1 MKYDHTKTTSA
12 SVARSYTQ
20 GWKTALERYYKSSQQ
35 KQRLQPI
42 CLLLLL
48 WLPSVTAA
56 QTLTQTVRGKI
67 IDQEAQ
73 SPLPGANVLVLG
85 TDPLLGSST
94 EADGSFRIERVPVGR
109 HTLKISCVGYEDA
122 QVPEFTVG
130 SGKEVVLTI
139 RLTESLIQMDELVV
153 TAESEKGKPNN
164 ELAFISARS
173 FTVEETKRYAA
184 SINDP
189 ARMAL
194 SFAGVASTD
203 DGSNN
208 IVIRGNSPRGVL
220 WRLEGIEV
228 PNPNHFGEEG
238 ASGGGVSMLSVNALD
253 NSDFYTG
260 AFPAEYGNA
269 ASGVFDIKLRKG
281 NSEQREYAL
290 QTGLLGIDFAA
301 EGPFSP
307 NQRASYLVNYR
318 YSTLGILGA
327 LGIDVVGDA
336 VPNFQDLTFKVHVP
350 TLRAGSFSIWGLGGL
365 SRQATKDEGD
375 QESFRYDMGT
385 SGLSHVYFFGSNTYA
400 ETTLSYAKTVNSF
413 LDREPAN
420 RYVYDEKFTN
430 NSLRGSWLLN
440 HKFNA
445 RHTVR
450 TGLIV
455 SRLSFDL
462 FSQTAENDTAVIDV
476 DARGATYLLQSYG
489 QWKWRINEQFT
500 LNAGLHHM
508 HFALNGN
515 ASLEPRA
522 GLRWEL
528 TARQALNLGFGI
540 HSRLDPLVNYFA
552 SFVPDGSAL
561 PVQPNR
567 QLELTKARH
576 YVIGYENRL
585 REDLHLKVEAYYQQL
600 YDVPIGF
607 AGGHDAPW
615 YSTFSMI
622 NYEGGIVSVP
632 LRNNGIGQN
641 RGVELTLEKFF
652 TKQYYFMLT
661 GSLFKSGYTPL
672 DGKEYSTRFNGN
684 HVLNLLGGKEFQLGG
699 SSSKVLAINLRALW
713 AGGNR
718 YTPVDLAASRR
729 SGDAVYQWNR
739 RYAGQVK
746 DYLRADV
753 RVSFRRNRARYTS
766 TISLDIQN
774 VTNRQN
780 VFSQYYSNT
789 AQDVVSSY
797 QIGLVPVLNYRVEF

>member
-1 MKYDHTKTTSA
+1 MKSNRKITPI
-12 SVARSYTQ
+12 SVARSYAQ
-20 GWKTALERYYKSSQQ
+20 GWKTALKTYNESQQ
-35 KQRLQPI
+35 KKGLRFA
-42 CLLLLL
+42 CVLLLL
-48 WLPSVTAA
+48 WLPSSAVA
-56 QTLTQTVRGKI
+56 QTLTQTIRGKI

-73 SPLPGANVLVLG
+73 SPLPGANVVVLG

-94 EADGSFRIERVPVGR
+94 ETDGSFRIERVPVGR
-109 HTLKISCVGYEDA
+109 HTLKISCIGYEDA
-122 QVPEFTVG
+122 QIPELIVG

-139 RLTESLIQMDELVV
+139 RLTESLTQMEEIVI
-153 TAESEKGKPNN
+153 TAEPEKGKPNN

-194 SFAGVASTD
+194 SFAGVASND

-238 ASGGGVSMLSVNALD
+238 ASGGGVSMLSVNTLD

-281 NSEQREYAL
+281 NSERREYAL
-290 QTGLLGIDFAA
+290 QAGLLGVDFAA
-301 EGPFSP
+301 EGPFSQ
-307 NQRASYLVNYR
+307 NAKASYLVNYR

-336 VPNFQDLTFKVHVP
+336 IPNFQDLTFKVHVP
-350 TLRAGSFSIWGLGGL
+350 TQRAGYFSLWGLGGL
-365 SRQATKDEGD
+365 SRQATKDEIE

-385 SGLSHVYFFGSNTYA
+385 TGLSHVYFFGNNTYA

-413 LDREPAN
+413 LDQEPLN

-455 SRLSFDL
+455 SRLAFDL
-462 FSQTAENDTAVIDV
+462 FSQTTQSDTTTTDV
-476 DARGATYLLQSYG
+476 NASGSTYLLQSYG

-508 HFALNGN
+508 HFALNSN

-522 GLRWEL
+522 GLRWEF
-528 TARQALNLGFGI
+528 TPRQTLNAGFGV

-552 SFVPDGSAL
+552 TFRPNESAL
-561 PVQPNR
+561 LEQPNR

-607 AGGHDAPW
+607 AGGYDAPW
-615 YSTFSMI
+615 YPTFSMI
-622 NYEGGIVSVP
+622 NYEDGVVNIP
-632 LRNNGIGQN
+632 LRNNGTGRN
-641 RGVELTLEKFF
+641 RGVELMLEKFF
-652 TKQYYFMLT
+652 TNQYYLMLT
-661 GSLFKSGYTPL
+661 ASLFESEYTPL
-672 DGKEYSTRFNGN
+672 NGQRYSTRFNGN
-684 HVLNLLGGKEFQLGG
+684 RVLNLLGGKEFQLGG
-699 SSSKVLAINLRALW
+699 SSNKVLAINLRTLW

-718 YTPVDLAASRR
+718 YTPIDLAASRR
-729 SGDAVYQWNR
+729 SGNAVYQWNQ
-739 RYAGQVK
+739 RYTRQVK
-746 DYLRADV
+746 DYVRADI
-753 RVSFRRNRARYTS
+753 RLSFRRERPRYSS
-766 TISLDIQN
+766 TISLDVQN
-774 VTNRQN
+774 VTNQQN

-789 AQDVVSSY
+789 EQNVINSY

>member
-1 MKYDHTKTTSA
+1 M
-12 SVARSYTQ
+12 V
-20 GWKTALERYYKSSQQ
+20 
-35 KQRLQPI
+35 
-42 CLLLLL
+42 
-48 WLPSVTAA
+48 
-56 QTLTQTVRGKI
+56 
-67 IDQEAQ
+67 
-73 SPLPGANVLVLG
+73 VLN

-94 EADGSFRIERVPVGR
+94 QADGSFRIERVPVGR
-109 HTLKISCVGYEDA
+109 HTLKISCIGYEDA
-122 QVPEFTVG
+122 QIPELIVG

-139 RLTESLIQMDELVV
+139 RLTESLTQMEEIVV

-194 SFAGVASTD
+194 SFAGVASND

-228 PNPNHFGEEG
+228 PNPNHFGEAG
-238 ASGGGVSMLSVNALD
+238 ASGGGVSMLSVNTLD

-290 QTGLLGIDFAA
+290 QAGLLGVDFAA
-301 EGPFSP
+301 EGPFSQ
-307 NQRASYLVNYR
+307 NTKASYLINYR

-336 VPNFQDLTFKVHVP
+336 IPNFQDLTFKVHVP
-350 TLRAGSFSIWGLGGL
+350 TRQAGSFSFWGLGGL
-365 SRQATKDEGD
+365 SRQTTEEDDD

-385 SGLSHVYFFGSNTYA
+385 SGLSHVYFFGNNTYA
-400 ETTLSYAKTVNSF
+400 ETILSYAKSVNSF
-413 LDREPAN
+413 SDYELPNQYA
-420 RYVYDEKFTN
+420 YDEKFTE

-445 RHTVR
+445 QHTIR

-462 FSQTAENDTAVIDV
+462 FSQTIEDEIRATDV
-476 DARGATYLLQSYG
+476 NANGATYLLQSYG
-489 QWKWRINEQFT
+489 QWKWRINEQLT

-522 GLRWEL
+522 GLRWEF
-528 TARQALNLGFGI
+528 TAQQALNLGFGV

-552 SFVPDGSAL
+552 EVDLGGSA
-561 PVQPNR
+561 PAEQPNR
-567 QLELTKARH
+567 QLELTKANH
-576 YVIGYENRL
+576 YVVGYENQL
-585 REDLHLKVEAYYQQL
+585 RKDLYLKVEAYYQQL

-607 AGGHDAPW
+607 AREGENDAPW

-622 NYEGGIVSVP
+622 NYEDGTVNIP
-632 LRNNGIGQN
+632 LKNDGTGRNY
-641 RGVELTLEKFF
+641 GVELTLEKFF
-652 TKQYYFMLT
+652 TNQYYFMLT
-661 GSLFKSGYTPL
+661 GSVFESKYSPL
-672 DGKEYSTRFNGN
+672 NGKEYDTRFNSN
-684 HVLNLLGGKEFQLGG
+684 HVLNLLGGKEFRLGG
-699 SSSKVLAINLRALW
+699 NGSKVLAVNLRGLW

-718 YTPVDLAASRR
+718 YTPVDLETSRR
-729 SGDAVYQWNR
+729 SGDEVYQWNR
-739 RYAGQVK
+739 RYTQQVK
-746 DYLRADV
+746 DYARVDV
-753 RVSFRRNRARYTS
+753 RLSFRRDRPKYSS

-780 VFSQYYSNT
+780 VFNRYYDVI
-789 AQDVVSSY
+789 AQNMTNSY
-797 QIGLVPVLNYRVEF
+797 QVGLIPVLNYRAEF

>member
-1 MKYDHTKTTSA
+1 MSSNSKITSA
-12 SVARSYTQ
+12 SVARSYAQ
-20 GWKTALERYYKSSQQ
+20 GWKTALKMYNDSQQ
-35 KQRLQPI
+35 KKGLHYA
-42 CLLLLL
+42 CVLLLL
-48 WLPSVTAA
+48 WLPSATVA
-56 QTLTQTVRGKI
+56 QTLTQTIRGRI
-67 IDQEAQ
+67 VDQEAQ

-94 EADGSFRIERVPVGR
+94 ETDGSFRIERVPVGR
-109 HTLKISCVGYEDA
+109 HTLKISCIGYEDA
-122 QVPEFTVG
+122 QIPELIVG

-139 RLTESLIQMDELVV
+139 RLTESLTQMEEIVV

-228 PNPNHFGEEG
+228 PNPNHFGDEG
-238 ASGGGVSMLSVNALD
+238 ASGGGVSMLSVNTLD

-290 QTGLLGIDFAA
+290 QAGLLGVDFAA

-307 NQRASYLVNYR
+307 NSKASYLVNYR

-336 VPNFQDLTFKVHVP
+336 IPNFQDLTFKVHVP
-350 TLRAGSFSIWGLGGL
+350 TQRAGSFSLWGLGGL
-365 SRQATKDEGD
+365 SRQATEDEIE

-385 SGLSHVYFFGSNTYA
+385 TGLSHVYFFGSNTYA

-413 LDREPAN
+413 LDDEPSN
-420 RYVYDEKFTN
+420 QYVYNEKFTN

-450 TGLIV
+450 TGLII

-462 FSQTAENDTAVIDV
+462 FSQTLADETTVTDV
-476 DARGATYLLQSYG
+476 DANGATYLLQSYG
-489 QWKWRINEQFT
+489 QWKWRINEQLT

-508 HFALNGN
+508 YFALNGS

-522 GLRWEL
+522 GLRWEF
-528 TARQALNLGFGI
+528 TSRQALNLGFGV
-540 HSRLDPLVNYFA
+540 HSRLDPADKLFQYVCSGWINDCQGNPID
-552 SFVPDGSAL
+552 SLSL
-561 PVQPNR
+561 PKPA
-567 QLELTKARH
+567 TT
-576 YVIGYENRL
+576 
-585 REDLHLKVEAYYQQL
+585 
-600 YDVPIGF
+600 
-607 AGGHDAPW
+607 W
-615 YSTFSMI
+615 
-622 NYEGGIVSVP
+622 
-632 LRNNGIGQN
+632 
-641 RGVELTLEKFF
+641 
-652 TKQYYFMLT
+652 
-661 GSLFKSGYTPL
+661 
-672 DGKEYSTRFNGN
+672 
-684 HVLNLLGGKEFQLGG
+684 
-699 SSSKVLAINLRALW
+699 
-713 AGGNR
+713 
-718 YTPVDLAASRR
+718 
-729 SGDAVYQWNR
+729 
-739 RYAGQVK
+739 
-746 DYLRADV
+746 
-753 RVSFRRNRARYTS
+753 
-766 TISLDIQN
+766 
-774 VTNRQN
+774 
-780 VFSQYYSNT
+780 
-789 AQDVVSSY
+789 
-797 QIGLVPVLNYRVEF
+797 

>member
-1 MKYDHTKTTSA
+1 MLYQQSSRQKKTVQS
-12 SVARSYTQ
+12 
-20 GWKTALERYYKSSQQ
+20 
-35 KQRLQPI
+35 I

-48 WLPSVTAA
+48 WLPSITAA

-73 SPLPGANVLVLG
+73 SPLPGANVLVLD
-85 TDPLLGSST
+85 TDPLLGTST

-122 QVPEFTVG
+122 QIPELTIG

-139 RLTESLIQMDELVV
+139 RLTESLIQMEELVV

-194 SFAGVASTD
+194 SFAGVASND

-269 ASGVFDIKLRKG
+269 SSGVFDIKLRKG
-281 NSEQREYAL
+281 NSERREYAL
-290 QTGLLGIDFAA
+290 QAGLLGVDFAA
-301 EGPFSP
+301 EGPFGS
-307 NQRASYLVNYR
+307 NTNASYLINYR

-327 LGIDVVGDA
+327 LGINVVGDA
-336 VPNFQDLTFKVHVP
+336 IPNFQDLTLKVQVP
-350 TLRAGSFSIWGLGGL
+350 TRRAGSFSLWGLGGL
-365 SRQATKDEGD
+365 SRQATEDNAER
-375 QESFRYDMGT
+375 ESFRYDMGT
-385 SGLSHVYFFGSNTYA
+385 SGLSHTYFFGSNTYA
-400 ETTLSYAKTVNSF
+400 ETTLSYAKSVNSF

-420 RYVYDEKFTN
+420 RYAYDERFTN
-430 NSLRGSWLLN
+430 NALRGSWLLN
-440 HKFNA
+440 HKLSA
-445 RHTVR
+445 RHTARV
-450 TGLIV
+450 GLII

-462 FSQTAENDTAVIDV
+462 FSQTTENDTVLTNLDT
-476 DARGATYLLQSYG
+476 RGSTYLLQSYG
-489 QWKWRINEQFT
+489 QWKWRISEQLT

-508 HFALNGN
+508 HFALNDN

-522 GLRWEL
+522 GLRWEF

-552 SFVPDGSAL
+552 TFRSEGSVVPE
-561 PVQPNR
+561 QPNR

-585 REDLHLKVEAYYQQL
+585 RKDLHLKVEVYYQQL

-607 AGGHDAPW
+607 AGGYDAPW

-622 NYEGGIVSVP
+622 NYEEGIVSVP
-632 LRNNGIGQN
+632 LRNDGTGQN
-641 RGVELTLEKFF
+641 SGVDLTLEKFF
-652 TKQYYFMLT
+652 TRQYYFML
-661 GSLFKSGYTPL
+661 
-672 DGKEYSTRFNGN
+672 
-684 HVLNLLGGKEFQLGG
+684 
-699 SSSKVLAINLRALW
+699 I
-713 AGGNR
+713 
-718 YTPVDLAASRR
+718 
-729 SGDAVYQWNR
+729 
-739 RYAGQVK
+739 
-746 DYLRADV
+746 V
-753 RVSFRRNRARYTS
+753 RVN
-766 TISLDIQN
+766 LCPP
-774 VTNRQN
+774 
-780 VFSQYYSNT
+780 
-789 AQDVVSSY
+789 
-797 QIGLVPVLNYRVEF
+797 G